1 MAQAAK
7 KNNGKKATDAQQTW
21 NQISGVM
28 RIYGNT
34 FEAGKKEITKW
45 SVSVSGKDRD
55 GDYLNFYIT
64 VRFAGKDS
72 VEPETDGLHT
82 IDVENGFLS
91 VDSWTDK
98 KGNVQQALVLVVTAN
113 EVLE

>member
-1 MAQAAK
+1 MAQTTK
-7 KNNGKKATDAQQTW
+7 KTNGKKAAEAQQTW

-28 RIYGNT
+28 RVFGNT
-34 FEAGKKEITKW
+34 FEAGKKAITKW
-45 SVSVSGKDRD
+45 SVSVSGRDKD
-55 GDYLNFYIT
+55 GDYLNYYIT

-72 VEPETDGLHT
+72 VEPDTDGLHT

-91 VDSWTDK
+91 IDSWTDK
-98 KGNVQQALVLVVTAN
+98 KGNAQQALVLVVTAN

>member
-1 MAQAAK
+1 MAQAQK
-7 KNNGKKATDAQQTW
+7 KNNGKKTTDAQQTW

-28 RIYGNT
+28 RVFGNT
-34 FEAGKKEITKW
+34 FESGKKAITKW

-55 GDYLNFYIT
+55 GDYLNYYIT

-72 VEPETDGLHT
+72 VEPDTDGLHT
-82 IDVENGFLS
+82 IDVENAFLS

-98 KGNVQQALVLVVTAN
+98 KGTVQQALVLVVTAN

>member
-1 MAQAAK
+1 MAQTQ
-7 KNNGKKATDAQQTW
+7 KKASKKTTDAQQTW

-28 RIYGNT
+28 RVFGNT
-34 FEAGKKEITKW
+34 FESGKKAITKW
-45 SVSVSGKDRD
+45 SVSVSGKDKD

-72 VEPETDGLHT
+72 VEPDTDGLHT

>member
-1 MAQAAK
+1 MAQTQK
-7 KNNGKKATDAQQTW
+7 KTSKKTTDAQQTW

-28 RIYGNT
+28 RVYGNT
-34 FEAGKKEITKW
+34 FESGKKAITKW
-45 SVSVSGKDRD
+45 SVSVSGKDKD
-55 GDYLNFYIT
+55 GEYLNYYIT

-72 VEPETDGLHT
+72 AEPDTDGLHT

-98 KGNVQQALVLVVTAN
+98 KGTVQQALVLVVTAN

>member
-1 MAQAAK
+1 MAQATK
-7 KNNGKKATDAQQTW
+7 KTNGKKAADAQQTW

-28 RIYGNT
+28 RVFGNT
-34 FEAGKKEITKW
+34 FESGKKAITKW
-45 SVSVSGKDRD
+45 SVSVSGKDKA
-55 GDYLNFYIT
+55 GDYLNYYIT

-72 VEPETDGLHT
+72 VEPDTDGLHT

-98 KGNVQQALVLVVTAN
+98 KGTVQQALVLVVTAN

>member
-1 MAQAAK
+1 MAQTQK
-7 KNNGKKATDAQQTW
+7 TNGKKAADAQQTW
-21 NQISGVM
+21 NQITGVM
-28 RIYGNT
+28 RVFGNT
-34 FEAGKKEITKW
+34 FESGKKAITKW
-45 SVSVSGKDRD
+45 SVSVSGKDKD
-55 GDYLNFYIT
+55 GDYLNYYIT

-72 VEPETDGLHT
+72 VEPDTDGLHT

-98 KGNVQQALVLVVTAN
+98 KGITQQALVLVVTAN

>member
-1 MAQAAK
+1 MAQT
-7 KNNGKKATDAQQTW
+7 KKASKKTTDAQQTW

-28 RIYGNT
+28 RVYGNT
-34 FEAGKKEITKW
+34 FESGKKAITKW
-45 SVSVSGKDRD
+45 SVSVSGKDKD
-55 GDYLNFYIT
+55 GEYLNYYIT

-72 VEPETDGLHT
+72 VEPDTDGLHT

-98 KGNVQQALVLVVTAN
+98 KGTVQQALVLVVTAN

>member
-1 MAQAAK
+1 MAQQK
-7 KNNGKKATDAQQTW
+7 KTNGKKAATDVQRTW

-28 RIYGNT
+28 RIYGNR
-34 FEAGKKEITKW
+34 FEAGKKAITKW
-45 SVSVSGKDRD
+45 SVSVSGKDKD

-72 VEPETDGLHT
+72 VEPDTNGLHT

-98 KGNVQQALVLVVTAN
+98 KGSVQQALVLVVTAN

>member
-1 MAQAAK
+1 MAQTTK
-7 KNNGKKATDAQQTW
+7 KTNGKKAADAQQTW

-28 RIYGNT
+28 RIFGNT
-34 FEAGKKEITKW
+34 FEAGKNAITKW
-45 SVSVSGKDRD
+45 SVSVSGKDKD
-55 GDYLNFYIT
+55 GDYLNFYIK

-72 VEPETDGLHT
+72 VEPDTDGLHT

-98 KGNVQQALVLVVTAN
+98 KGNVQQALVMVVTAN

>member
-1 MAQAAK
+1 MAQTQK
-7 KNNGKKATDAQQTW
+7 KTSKKTTDAQQTW
-21 NQISGVM
+21 NQITGVM

-34 FEAGKKEITKW
+34 FESGKKSITKW
-45 SVSVSGKDRD
+45 SVSVSGKDKD
-55 GDYLNFYIT
+55 GEYLNYYIT

-72 VEPETDGLHT
+72 VEPDTDGLHT

-91 VDSWTDK
+91 FDSWTDK
-98 KGNVQQALVLVVTAN
+98 KGAVQQALVLVVTAN

>member
-1 MAQAAK
+1 MAQTQK
-7 KNNGKKATDAQQTW
+7 KVSKKTTDAQQTW

-28 RIYGNT
+28 RVFGNT
-34 FEAGKKEITKW
+34 FESGKKAITKW
-45 SVSVSGKDRD
+45 SVSVSGKDKN
-55 GDYLNFYIT
+55 GEYLNYYIT

-72 VEPETDGLHT
+72 VEPDTDGLHT

-91 VDSWTDK
+91 VDSWVDK